1 MSGRPS
7 YLSPNAAALMPY
19 RDGALTHSQQVAAIQ
34 ALNLNNGDDVTVVV
48 STVDTQAWIP
58 VDGHVTAIFRDPND
72 GASIGSIRIRVP
84 DSLAVF
90 SDGRSPTKSHHNGS
104 AVLQIPG
111 LNTYV
116 KSIHKRDM
124 EDVASIEKVVEL
136 ANRAASKRVA
146 IRQASENA
154 IAAVETAQATVQEQ
168 GAVIKQQQ
176 HELASVSHSLESS
189 RAASVQVEHSFHI
202 GHQQYNQACQ
212 ERDALR
218 AQLAQLQAHLDE
230 RHHPRL
236 PSPVPTHPGAH
247 PPASFVSSALSAPIA
262 ATPAHLFDVADVATW
277 YVVLNPQSVGEL
289 INVLRLEFGVTST
302 ASSRVRDAFECL
314 RDLLNTLAYG
324 NAALNSLTLS
334 LLGRH
339 RVALRDAHAAEK
351 FGDAAVAK
359 ALEAKLQADRK
370 KNPDSDDAF
379 YAACRASK
387 NPVVRCSKCNRFG
400 HTADKCR
407 IAQPGGAKGGPHQS
421 H

>member
-1 MSGRPS
+1 
-7 YLSPNAAALMPY
+7 
-19 RDGALTHSQQVAAIQ
+19 
-34 ALNLNNGDDVTVVV
+34 LNNGGDVTVIA
-48 STVDTQAWIP
+48 STVDTHAWIP
-58 VDGHVTAIFRDPND
+58 VDGHVTAVFRDPND

-136 ANRAASKRVA
+136 ANRAASKREA
-146 IRQASENA
+146 LRQASENSA
-154 IAAVETAQATVQEQ
+154 HQLSAAAAAVQTAQATVVEQ
-168 GAVIKQQQ
+168 GAVIRQQQ
-176 HELASVSHSLESS
+176 HELASASHSVESS
-189 RAASVQVEHSFHI
+189 RAASMQAEHSLHI

-218 AQLAQLQAHLDE
+218 AQLAQLQAHLEE
-230 RHHPRL
+230 RQHPRL

-247 PPASFVSSALSAPIA
+247 PIASFVSSALSAPIA
-262 ATPAHLFDVADVATW
+262 AVPAHLFDVADPATW
-277 YVVLNPQSVGEL
+277 YAVLNPQGVGEL